1 MKPSSHPAVL
11 GLWIV
16 LLLGLLSTV
25 LVIVETKSFFS
36 PIILVDKERGYIV
49 ISNSGKVFGIEVP
62 PEARPHMDKL
72 PISGM
77 IDVVVEIRDND
88 QPPLIKRWKIA
99 AGESSC
105 KIFDGK
111 DCR

>member
-16 LLLGLLSTV
+16 LLLGLLSAAPA
-25 LVIVETKSFFS
+25 IAETKSFYS

-77 IDVVVEIRDND
+77 IDVVVELRDND